1 MYLIKGEKEMP
12 ETVTF
17 WLDNKV
23 SSGVKVAEIGGQ
35 VLVSY
40 REKFYVVEG
49 GAARMR
55 GSRPLRYSKSSMPT
69 VWKKALRGIVQPV
82 SPGNFP
88 EEGIMPMMTTTK
100 KERVK
105 MEKPV
110 LIAADQ
116 VETELREDQLRQA
129 PLKEPP
135 VPQSGTRAPKSTRKR
150 ESKPDVQAIVPAA
163 CPYCNHKNELPLE
176 KGKIGKPFFTACG
189 KCSHEF
195 AVRFVPVTVYQAQV
209 AAFR

>member
-1 MYLIKGEKEMP
+1 MA

-23 SSGVKVAEIGGQ
+23 SSGVKVAEIGDQ

-49 GAARMR
+49 GAARMK
-55 GSRPLRYSKSSMPT
+55 GSRPLHYSKSSLPA
-69 VWKKALRGIVQPV
+69 VWKKALRGIVPPV
-82 SPGNFP
+82 TPGNSP
-88 EEGIMPMMTTTK
+88 EDDIMPMMTTTK
-100 KERVK
+100 KERTK

-110 LIAADQ
+110 PTVADQ
-116 VETELREDQLRQA
+116 AATQPREDQPRQA
-129 PLKEPP
+129 SLGQP
-135 VPQSGTRAPKSTRKR
+135 VPKLETRASKATRKS
-150 ESKPDVQAIVPAA
+150 ESKPNVQAMVVAI

-176 KGKIGKPFFTACG
+176 KGKNGKPFFTACG

-195 AVRFVPVTVYQAQV
+195 AVRFVPVTMYQAQV
-209 AAFR
+209 AAFK

>member
-1 MYLIKGEKEMP
+1 MA

-49 GAARMR
+49 GAARMK
-55 GSRPLRYSKSSMPT
+55 GSRPLHYSKSSLPS
-69 VWKKALRGIVQPV
+69 VWKKALRGIVPPV
-82 SPGNFP
+82 TPSNSP
-88 EEGIMPMMTTTK
+88 EDDIMPMMTTTK
-100 KERVK
+100 KERAK

-110 LIAADQ
+110 LTVADQ
-116 VETELREDQLRQA
+116 AETQPREDQPRQVS
-129 PLKEPP
+129 PKQS
-135 VPQSGTRAPKSTRKR
+135 VPKLETRVPKAIRKS
-150 ESKPDVQAIVPAA
+150 EVKPDVQARVVAV
-163 CPYCNHKNELPLE
+163 CPYCNHKNELPFE
-176 KGKIGKPFFTACG
+176 KGKNGKPFFTACG

-209 AAFR
+209 AAFK